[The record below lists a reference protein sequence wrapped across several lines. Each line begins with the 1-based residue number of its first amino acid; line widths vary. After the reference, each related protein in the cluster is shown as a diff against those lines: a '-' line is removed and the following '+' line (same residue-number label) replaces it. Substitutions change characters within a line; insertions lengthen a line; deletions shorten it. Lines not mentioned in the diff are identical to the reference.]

1 MTAASRADTIVA
13 IATPPGR
20 GGIGVVRVSGTQVES
35 IALAVLG
42 TLPEPRR
49 AVRARFHDAKGEI
62 LDEGLALRFCGP
74 ASYTGEDVLE
84 LHAHGGPVVLGLI
97 EATIVGLGARP
108 ARPGEFTERAFLADR
123 IDLARAEAV
132 ADLIDAGSV
141 AAARAAAR
149 SLTGEFS
156 RAVIALED
164 RIEALRVEVEAAI
177 DFGHEDIEP
186 AARDVVIA
194 NLEHLTQDL
203 DHLLR
208 RAAQGQLLREG
219 RTVVIAGRPNAGK
232 SSLLNALTGLDA
244 AIVTPIAGTTRDLLR
259 EPIDL
264 AGLPV
269 TLCDTAGLR
278 STEDPVEI
286 EGVRRARDA
295 AAKADHVLY
304 LVDGTDTEAM
314 NALEADLSTL
324 PSSAPTSVV
333 YTKSDLSSA
342 YREGLHVSATTGAGL
357 EELRAHLR
365 AVLGYQ
371 PDEGGT
377 LGARRRHIEALER
390 AREHLVVAAS
400 HTEIGREELLAEELR
415 LAHDALGDILGRVSS
430 DDLLGSIFSAFCIGK

>member
-194 NLEHLTQDL
+194 SLEGLTQDL
-203 DHLLR
+203 GHLLR

>member
-20 GGIGVVRVSGTQVES
+20 GGIGVVRVSGEHVEA
-35 IALAVLG
+35 IAHAVLG
-42 TLPEPRR
+42 RLPEPRR
-49 AVRARFHDAKGEI
+49 AVRARFHDADGAI
-62 LDEGLALRFCGP
+62 LDEGLALRFCAP

-97 EATIVGLGARP
+97 EARIVGLGARP
-108 ARPGEFTERAFLADR
+108 ARPGEFTERAFLAGR

-164 RIEALRVEVEAAI
+164 RIEAMRVEVEAAI

-194 NLEHLTQDL
+194 SLEVLTQDL
-203 DHLLR
+203 SHLLR

-304 LVDGTDTEAM
+304 LVDGTDAEA
-314 NALEADLSTL
+314 LRSLDADLATL
-324 PSSAPTSVV
+324 PSSVPTSVV
-333 YTKSDLSSA
+333 YTKSDLPGA
-342 YREGLHVSATTGAGL
+342 YREGLHVSATSGAGID
-357 EELRAHLR
+357 ELNAHLR
-365 AVLGYQ
+365 TVLGYH

-390 AREHLVVAAS
+390 AREHLVAAAS
-400 HTEIGREELLAEELR
+400 HTEVGREELLAEELR